1 MQGPVVG
8 LEACAAEVRQES
20 FFLSQRTVRGR
31 VANVHAVQRKYFGR
45 QDYACTAWAW
55 CSCRLQDLA
64 CGLAELSEA
73 CNDLKGRGAMS
84 FPVLL

>member
-73 CNDLKGRGAMS
+73 CNDLKGGGR
-84 FPVLL
+84 